1 MRKLLLIALL
11 LSGMMTSAQTSITDG
26 NCKAAFKYAV
36 NDKVMSL
43 LPATA
48 IDFFDR
54 SEGNVTF
61 WFWDFGDGNTSTKQN
76 PTFVFN
82 HPLAGPTVK
91 FSPYRTVSLTVL
103 TSDSCKSFYSE
114 IINVIDGTTY
124 EPDPVECE
132 TVFGYSV
139 NYDVKTF
146 APALVLDFYSKAW
159 PEPTGWQWDFGD
171 GNTSNEANPTHIF
184 NLPIVKDSILGDPN
198 PFRKVCLTV
207 KTSTGCVA
215 TWCETI
221 DIYMKTTP
229 PDEPSPYCQA
239 MFKYYKPR
247 DVMSVPEVIP
257 YQLIDAS
264 EGKVVSRLWQF
275 EDGKTSTEAEP
286 LVSFDFQKPTQ
297 KVCLT
302 IETADGCT
310 STWCD
315 VIYVSEVKPD
325 TTYVTEPANIY
336 TMRYESSFPIYMSSC
351 AGWAK
356 AQVYMNDSLVKAD
369 KYVWSTGT
377 EGQEVKGLCPT
388 KMYTVKAVTPDG
400 TYVSGTFVFNSDG
413 TVTEAP
419 YNWWVTGSRDNPY
432 ILFDM
437 DNRDLTVEWRL
448 CNGTIVKSDSIPLN
462 LINCGTS
469 ESNMI
474 LKDVAGN
481 VVYSEIISLKTMA
494 TGVKS
499 DHAAA
504 MVKLYPNP
512 VKDVLNI
519 HYSGS
524 RLNEMQLEICDI
536 AGRTIST
543 QKFFDVDSGQ
553 QISLNVNSLRQGIY
567 FCKMFSGKQLIRIEK
582 FSK

>member
-1 MRKLLLIALL
+1 MLFR
-11 LSGMMTSAQTSITDG
+11 S
-26 NCKAAFKYAV
+26 FKYAV

-257 YQLIDAS
+257 YQLINAS

-275 EDGKTSTEAEP
+275 EDGR
-286 LVSFDFQKPTQ
+286 
-297 KVCLT
+297 
-302 IETADGCT
+302 
-310 STWCD
+310 
-315 VIYVSEVKPD
+315 SEERRV
-325 TTYVTEPANIY
+325 
-336 TMRYESSFPIYMSSC
+336 
-351 AGWAK
+351 G
-356 AQVYMNDSLVKAD
+356 
-369 KYVWSTGT
+369 
-377 EGQEVKGLCPT
+377 
-388 KMYTVKAVTPDG
+388 
-400 TYVSGTFVFNSDG
+400 
-413 TVTEAP
+413 
-419 YNWWVTGSRDNPY
+419 
-432 ILFDM
+432 
-437 DNRDLTVEWRL
+437 
-448 CNGTIVKSDSIPLN
+448 
-462 LINCGTS
+462 
-469 ESNMI
+469 
-474 LKDVAGN
+474 
-481 VVYSEIISLKTMA
+481 
-494 TGVKS
+494 
-499 DHAAA
+499 
-504 MVKLYPNP
+504 
-512 VKDVLNI
+512 
-519 HYSGS
+519 
-524 RLNEMQLEICDI
+524 
-536 AGRTIST
+536 
-543 QKFFDVDSGQ
+543 
-553 QISLNVNSLRQGIY
+553 
-567 FCKMFSGKQLIRIEK
+567 
-582 FSK
+582 

>member
-1 MRKLLLIALL
+1 MRKHLLIALL
-11 LSGMMTSAQTSITDG
+11 LSGMMASAQTSITDG

-36 NDKVMSL
+36 NDKVMSI

-54 SEGNVTF
+54 SEGKVAF
-61 WFWDFGDGNTSTKQN
+61 WFWDFGDGNTSTEQN
-76 PTFVFN
+76 PSFVFN
-82 HPLAGPTVK
+82 HPLGGPNVK
-91 FSPYRTVSLTVL
+91 ISPYRTVSLTIL
-103 TSDSCKSFYSE
+103 TSDTCKSFYSE
-114 IINVIDGTTY
+114 TINIMDGTTY
-124 EPDPVECE
+124 VPVPVECE
-132 TVFGYSV
+132 TAFGYSV
-139 NYDVKTF
+139 NYDIKTF

-159 PEPTGWQWDFGD
+159 PEPTGWHWDFGD

-184 NLPIVKDSILGDPN
+184 NFPIVKDGIPGDPN

-229 PDEPSPYCQA
+229 PDEPSPYCQS

-264 EGKVVSRLWQF
+264 EGRVVSRLWQF

-286 LVSFDFQKPTQ
+286 LVTFDFQKPTQ
-297 KVCLT
+297 KICLT
-302 IETADGCT
+302 IETADGCS

-315 VIYVSEVKPD
+315 IIYVTGKNTDS
-325 TTYVTEPANIY
+325 TYVTIPVSSY
-336 TMRYESSFPIYMSSC
+336 TMRYESYFPIFMSSC

-369 KYVWSTGT
+369 KYVWSTGA

-388 KMYTVKAVTPDG
+388 KMYTVKAITPDG

-419 YNWWVTGSRDNPY
+419 YNWWVTGTRDNPY

-474 LKDVAGN
+474 LKDAAGN

-494 TGVKS
+494 TGVKP
-499 DHAAA
+499 DYAAA
-504 MVKLYPNP
+504 SVKLFPNP

-536 AGRTIST
+536 AGRTISS
-543 QKFFDVDSGQ
+543 QNFFNVESGQ
-553 QISLNVNSLRQGIY
+553 QISLNVNSLRKGIY
-567 FCKMFSGKQLIRIEK
+567 FCKMFSGKQIIRIEK